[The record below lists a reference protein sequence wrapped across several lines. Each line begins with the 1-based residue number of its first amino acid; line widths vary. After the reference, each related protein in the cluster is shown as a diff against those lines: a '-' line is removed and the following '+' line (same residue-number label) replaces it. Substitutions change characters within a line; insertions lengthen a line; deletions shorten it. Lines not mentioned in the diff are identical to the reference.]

1 MNTIYIQ
8 LILKSHLSIAF
19 GTGQFLEV
27 FSPKKEAYSKMRKAA
42 SRIQKVFENDLNI
55 ENLTLDP
62 IDLTASPKEFRQ
74 EVAMNNLQYLV
85 CLMK

>member
-1 MNTIYIQ
+1 
-8 LILKSHLSIAF
+8 
-19 GTGQFLEV
+19 
-27 FSPKKEAYSKMRKAA
+27 MRKAA

-74 EVAMNNLQYLV
+74 EI
-85 CLMK
+85 